1 MNLKTIFSEIK
12 LNLSIFFFTLILVFP
27 VNILVSLDNQIT
39 IEFVK
44 LYDYVYTLKKTN
56 YIVFPTSFILI
67 PYFIYIFFLDF
78 KKSKI
83 FFNHKTILFFA
94 YLLISISIV
103 GIFYFKGYNFR
114 LIKNFI
120 LLNILI
126 FFLFYSKIFFQNY
139 SHRVIEKGIYFSVLI
154 ISYIC
159 LNNLFNKIMFND
171 KYSVVSTSKIFFN
184 LNISH
189 YPDYFPYLVFMLIGI
204 IFFSKNNI
212 FNLKEKFIYILILI
226 VWLFESIIYQNKGLL
241 IVFLFFITTSIFF
254 KSNLLKKFFI
264 KNLYLFY
271 LPMLLMLLFSFS
283 LTLYGIES
291 SLDERFRAFVRNYE
305 GINNI
310 LFPLMH
316 TSILENYNNNHNDFL
331 EIYTLYGIF
340 SFFIYNFI
348 LLKIRKIMIHNFFY
362 GYLFAN
368 IFFLGSIVQ
377 NNFLNPYL
385 LIIISLTLGLDSK
398 NYFKR
403 I

>member
-1 MNLKTIFSEIK
+1 
-12 LNLSIFFFTLILVFP
+12 
-27 VNILVSLDNQIT
+27 
-39 IEFVK
+39 
-44 LYDYVYTLKKTN
+44 
-56 YIVFPTSFILI
+56 
-67 PYFIYIFFLDF
+67 
-78 KKSKI
+78 
-83 FFNHKTILFFA
+83 
-94 YLLISISIV
+94 
-103 GIFYFKGYNFR
+103 
-114 LIKNFI
+114 
-120 LLNILI
+120 
-126 FFLFYSKIFFQNY
+126 
-139 SHRVIEKGIYFSVLI
+139 
-154 ISYIC
+154 
-159 LNNLFNKIMFND
+159 
-171 KYSVVSTSKIFFN
+171 
-184 LNISH
+184 
-189 YPDYFPYLVFMLIGI
+189 MLIGI